1 MKKAN
6 LTGQL
11 NRKVGFFLV
20 GRNLN
25 LQEIHSIKIR
35 VENVIRGA
43 YKLPNVVLIVL
54 RNAFR
59 LDPKGD
65 FEAQ

>member
-1 MKKAN
+1 LKKAN

-11 NRKVGFFLV
+11 DRKVGFWV

-25 LQEIHSIKIR
+25 LTALNSHSIKIR

-43 YKLPNVVLIVL
+43 YKLPNVVLINQKN
-54 RNAFR
+54 NAIN
-59 LDPKGD
+59 
-65 FEAQ
+65 